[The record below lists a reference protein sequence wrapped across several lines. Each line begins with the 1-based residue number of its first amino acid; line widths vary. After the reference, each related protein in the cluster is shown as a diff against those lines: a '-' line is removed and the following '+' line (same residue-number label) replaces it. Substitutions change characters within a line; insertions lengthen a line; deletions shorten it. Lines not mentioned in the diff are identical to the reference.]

1 MNMAAKLELA
11 QDILGYEFNDPSLL
25 WEALQAP
32 GSGVLFSA
40 GRRFTNEGNKPL
52 AAIGDALLSLY
63 IKDRARNN
71 SQPIGKHHFILCH
84 LIPMHKLLNIS

>member
-1 MNMAAKLELA
+1 MEMQAKLELA
-11 QDILGYEFNDPSLL
+11 QNILGYQFNDLSLL

-32 GSGVLFSA
+32 GSEVLFSA

-63 IKDRARNN
+63 IKDRAH
-71 SQPIGKHHFILCH
+71 SHGQPIG
-84 LIPMHKLLNIS
+84 